1 MVVLFANGSQLLP
14 ASLLKN
20 SNIPAEAFTDWLG
33 LTALLCVMLSGI
45 EQSSRTIEQNSR
57 TIEQNS
63 GTIEQNNK

>member
-45 EQSSRTIEQNSR
+45 EQNSKTIEQNDR
-57 TIEQNS
+57 AEQ
-63 GTIEQNNK
+63 QNNRAEQ